1 MSTQKKEKY
10 PELAAAYQD
19 VRRYFM
25 YAGFFSALVN
35 LLMLVPIIYMMQIF
49 DRVVSSGSYSTL
61 TMLTLL
67 MAFLTFAMGG
77 FEWVRSMILISASNR
92 IEKNLRQRVSDATF
106 KRALLTGGSVSN
118 MQPINDLSSLRQ
130 FLTGNGLFAFFD
142 APWFPIYVFI
152 MFLFHPLFGVGAIF
166 ACTVMIALAYVTERT
181 TSKKLQDANTQST
194 HLNNQIS
201 NSLKNSEVISAM
213 GMTEDLRHRQEAR
226 FDQVLSLQTEASRS
240 AGILQSLSKTFRLV
254 MQSLML
260 GLGALLAI
268 SNEISPGMMIG
279 GSLLLGRALAPI
291 DMLVGTWKGFVL
303 ARGQYDRL
311 GLLLNQIP
319 KDAETMTLPEPTG
332 KLSVEQLMVVPPG
345 SKNIV
350 VRGVSL
356 ELVPG
361 EALGIVGPSAS
372 GKSCLARALLGI
384 WPAYSGKVRLDGADI
399 AAWNRTELGPF
410 VGYLPQD
417 IELFDGSISNNIARF
432 GDIDPEKV
440 VEAAKTAGVHDLIL
454 RLPQGYDTLIGGSGG
469 ILSGG
474 QRQRIGL
481 ARAIYGMPK
490 YLVLDEPNSNLDDQ
504 GERELVE
511 AIRRIKAGGATVI
524 VITHRTMVL
533 QCVDKILVMRDGA
546 AHSFG
551 PRDQVLRLLR
561 IHKRRSRRFA
571 RLKLKVTRDATQL
584 HLCTKTG

>member
-35 LLMLVPIIYMMQIF
+35 LLMLVPVIYMMQIF

-240 AGILQSLSKTFRLV
+240 AGILQSFSKTFRLV

-268 SNEISPGMMIG
+268 SGEISPGMMIG

-291 DMLVGTWKGFVL
+291 DMLVGAWKGFVL

-551 PRDQVLRLLR
+551 PRDQVLAALANPQEKKPALR
-561 IHKRRSRRFA
+561 PA
-571 RLKLKVTRDATQL
+571 
-584 HLCTKTG
+584 

>member
-1 MSTQKKEKY
+1 M
-10 PELAAAYQD
+10 
-19 VRRYFM
+19 
-25 YAGFFSALVN
+25 
-35 LLMLVPIIYMMQIF
+35 
-49 DRVVSSGSYSTL
+49 
-61 TMLTLL
+61 
-67 MAFLTFAMGG
+67 
-77 FEWVRSMILISASNR
+77 
-92 IEKNLRQRVSDATF
+92 
-106 KRALLTGGSVSN
+106 
-118 MQPINDLSSLRQ
+118 
-130 FLTGNGLFAFFD
+130 
-142 APWFPIYVFI
+142 
-152 MFLFHPLFGVGAIF
+152 
-166 ACTVMIALAYVTERT
+166 
-181 TSKKLQDANTQST
+181 
-194 HLNNQIS
+194 
-201 NSLKNSEVISAM
+201 
-213 GMTEDLRHRQEAR
+213 
-226 FDQVLSLQTEASRS
+226 
-240 AGILQSLSKTFRLV
+240 
-254 MQSLML
+254 
-260 GLGALLAI
+260 
-268 SNEISPGMMIG
+268 
-279 GSLLLGRALAPI
+279 
-291 DMLVGTWKGFVL
+291 
-303 ARGQYDRL
+303 
-311 GLLLNQIP
+311 
-319 KDAETMTLPEPTG
+319 
-332 KLSVEQLMVVPPG
+332 
-345 SKNIV
+345 
-350 VRGVSL
+350 SL

-551 PRDQVLRLLR
+551 PRDQVLAALANPQEKKPALR
-561 IHKRRSRRFA
+561 PA
-571 RLKLKVTRDATQL
+571 
-584 HLCTKTG
+584 